1 MRLKT
6 PREKRILYFK
16 TTLRWLLY
24 FLIIFV
30 CFILMTSG
38 SLLKPV
44 LLVPVA
50 LCIAVNND
58 LMSAAYTGAFCGI
71 LTDIACG
78 RLLGFNAVIFTVFC
92 VATTLIFE
100 LYLRKK
106 FINYFIITSIM
117 TFLQCWLDY
126 KFFYEIW
133 GYADVERIFTN
144 VTLKV
149 WIYTIISSV
158 VLYVIFKI
166 INNLL
171 MPKEH
176 LTIEEVIRTN

>member
-16 TTLRWLLY
+16 TTVRWILY
-24 FLIIFV
+24 FLIIFGS
-30 CFILMTSG
+30 FILMTSG

-58 LMSAAYTGAFCGI
+58 LMSAAYTGAFCGFLI
-71 LTDIACG
+71 DIACG
-78 RLLGFNAVIFTVFC
+78 RLLGFNAVILTVFC
-92 VATTLIFE
+92 VATTLVFE

-106 FINYFIITSIM
+106 FINYFIITTIM

-149 WIYTIISSV
+149 WIYTIISSII
-158 VLYVIFKI
+158 LYVIFRI

-176 LTIEEVIRTN
+176 LTIEEVIRTS

>member
-16 TTLRWLLY
+16 TTLRWILY
-24 FLIIFV
+24 YFIIMLSFV
-30 CFILMTSG
+30 LMTSG
-38 SLLKPV
+38 SWTKPILLI
-44 LLVPVA
+44 PVA
-50 LCIAVNND
+50 LLIAVNND
-58 LMSAAYTGAFCGI
+58 LMASAYTGAFCGFLI
-71 LTDIACG
+71 DIACG
-78 RLLGFNAVIFTVFC
+78 RLLGFNAVILTIFC
-92 VATTLIFE
+92 VAATLVFE

-106 FINYFIITSIM
+106 FINYMVIISAAS
-117 TFLQCWLDY
+117 FLQCWLDY

-133 GYADVERIFTN
+133 GYADVERIFSS

-149 WIYTIISSV
+149 WLYTIISTV
-158 VLYVIFKI
+158 VLYILFKI

-176 LTIEEVIRTN
+176 LTIEEVIRTS

>member
-16 TTLRWLLY
+16 TTLRWILY
-24 FLIIFV
+24 YFIIFSSFV
-30 CFILMTSG
+30 IMTSG
-38 SLLKPV
+38 SWTKPI

-50 LCIAVNND
+50 LLIAVNND
-58 LMSAAYTGAFCGI
+58 LMASAYTGAFCGFLI
-71 LTDIACG
+71 DIACG
-78 RLLGFNAVIFTVFC
+78 RLLGFNAVILTIFC
-92 VATTLIFE
+92 VAATLVFE

-106 FINYFIITSIM
+106 FINYMVIISATS
-117 TFLQCWLDY
+117 FLQCWLDY

-133 GYADVERIFTN
+133 GYADVERIFSS

-149 WIYTIISSV
+149 WLYTVISTV
-158 VLYVIFKI
+158 ILYILFKI

-176 LTIEEVIRTN
+176 LTIEEVIRTS

>member
-16 TTLRWLLY
+16 TTLRWILY
-24 FLIIFV
+24 YFIIFSSFV
-30 CFILMTSG
+30 IMTSG
-38 SLLKPV
+38 SWTKPI

-50 LCIAVNND
+50 LLIAVNND
-58 LMSAAYTGAFCGI
+58 LMASAYTGAFCGFLI
-71 LTDIACG
+71 DIACG
-78 RLLGFNAVIFTVFC
+78 RLLGFNAVILTIFC
-92 VATTLIFE
+92 VAATLVFE

-106 FINYFIITSIM
+106 FINYMVIISSAS
-117 TFLQCWLDY
+117 FLQCWLDY

-133 GYADVERIFTN
+133 GYADVERIFSS

-149 WIYTIISSV
+149 WLYTIISTM
-158 VLYVIFKI
+158 VLYILFKI

-176 LTIEEVIRTN
+176 LTIEEVIRTS

>member
-24 FLIIFV
+24 YFIIFSSFV
-30 CFILMTSG
+30 IMTSG
-38 SLLKPV
+38 SWTKPV
-44 LLVPVA
+44 LLVPAA
-50 LCIAVNND
+50 LLIAVNND
-58 LMSAAYTGAFCGI
+58 LMASAYTGAFCGFLI
-71 LTDIACG
+71 DIACG
-78 RLLGFNAVIFTVFC
+78 RLIGFNAVLLTVFC
-92 VATTLIFE
+92 VAATLVFE

-106 FINYFIITSIM
+106 FINYIVIISAVS
-117 TFLQCWLDY
+117 FLQCWLDY

-133 GYADVERIFTN
+133 GYADVERIFTG
-144 VTLKV
+144 VTMKV
-149 WIYTIISSV
+149 WLYTVISAV
-158 VLYVIFKI
+158 ILYFVFKI

-176 LTIEEVIRTN
+176 LTIEEVIRTS

>member
-16 TTLRWLLY
+16 TTLRWFLY
-24 FLIIFV
+24 YFIIFSS
-30 CFILMTSG
+30 FIIMTSG
-38 SLLKPV
+38 SLKKPV

-50 LCIAVNND
+50 LLIAVNND
-58 LMSAAYTGAFCGI
+58 LMASAYTGAFCGFLI
-71 LTDIACG
+71 DIACG
-78 RLLGFNAVIFTVFC
+78 RLLGFNAVLLTVFC
-92 VATTLIFE
+92 VAATLVFE

-106 FINYFIITSIM
+106 FINYMVIISAASFI
-117 TFLQCWLDY
+117 QCWLDY

-133 GYADVERIFTN
+133 GYADVERIFSS

-149 WIYTIISSV
+149 WLYTVISSV
-158 VLYVIFKI
+158 VLYILFKI

-176 LTIEEVIRTN
+176 LTIEEVIRTS

>member
-16 TTLRWLLY
+16 TALRWILY
-24 FLIIFV
+24 YLIILLSFV
-30 CFILMTSG
+30 IMTSG
-38 SLLKPV
+38 SLTKPI

-50 LCIAVNND
+50 LLIAVNND
-58 LMSAAYTGAFCGI
+58 LMASAYTGAFCGFLI
-71 LTDIACG
+71 DIACG
-78 RLLGFNAVIFTVFC
+78 RLLGFNAVLMTVFC
-92 VATTLIFE
+92 VGATLVFE

-106 FINYFIITSIM
+106 FINCMVIVSAAS
-117 TFLQCWLDY
+117 FLQCWLDY

-133 GYADVERIFTN
+133 NYADVNRIFSS

-149 WIYTIISSV
+149 WLYTVISSV
-158 VLYVIFKI
+158 ILYIVFRI

-176 LTIEEVIRTN
+176 LTIEEVIRTS

>member
-16 TTLRWLLY
+16 TTLRWFLY
-24 FLIIFV
+24 FFIIFLSFTV
-30 CFILMTSG
+30 MTSG
-38 SLLKPV
+38 SWTKPV
-44 LLVPVA
+44 LLVPAA
-50 LCIAVNND
+50 LCIAMSND
-58 LMSAAYTGAFCGI
+58 LMASAYTGAFCGLLI
-71 LTDIACG
+71 DIACG
-78 RLLGFNAVIFTVFC
+78 RLLGFNAVVMTVFC
-92 VATTLIFE
+92 VAMTLIFE

-106 FINYFIITSIM
+106 FINYIVTAAAM

-133 GYADVERIFTN
+133 GYSDVERIFTN

-149 WIYTIISSV
+149 WLYTVISSV
-158 VLYVIFKI
+158 VMYIVFRI
-166 INNLL
+166 INNIL

-176 LTIEEVIRTN
+176 LTIEEVIRTS

>member
-16 TTLRWLLY
+16 TTLRWFLY
-24 FLIIFV
+24 FFIIFLSFTV
-30 CFILMTSG
+30 MTSG
-38 SLLKPV
+38 SWTKPV
-44 LLVPVA
+44 LLVPAA
-50 LCIAVNND
+50 LCIAMNND
-58 LMSAAYTGAFCGI
+58 LMASAYTGAFCGLLI
-71 LTDIACG
+71 DIACG
-78 RLLGFNAVIFTVFC
+78 RLLGFNAVVMTVFC
-92 VATTLIFE
+92 VAMTLIFE

-106 FINYFIITSIM
+106 FINYIVTAAAM

-133 GYADVERIFTN
+133 GYSDVERIFTN

-149 WIYTIISSV
+149 WLYTVISSV
-158 VLYVIFKI
+158 VMYIVFRI
-166 INNLL
+166 INNIL

-176 LTIEEVIRTN
+176 LTIEEVIRTS

>member
-16 TTLRWLLY
+16 TTLRWVLY
-24 FLIIFV
+24 FLIIFGS
-30 CFILMTSG
+30 FIIMTSG
-38 SLLKPV
+38 SWTKPI

-58 LMSAAYTGAFCGI
+58 LMVSAYTGAFCGFLI
-71 LTDIACG
+71 DIACG
-78 RLLGFNAVIFTVFC
+78 RLLGFNAVVLTVFC
-92 VATTLIFE
+92 VATTLIYE

-106 FINYFIITSIM
+106 FINYIITTAVMS
-117 TFLQCWLDY
+117 FLQCWLDY

-133 GYADVERIFTN
+133 GYADVERIFTG
-144 VTLKV
+144 VTMKV
-149 WIYTIISSV
+149 WIYTLISSV

-176 LTIEEVIRTN
+176 LTIEEVIRTC

>member
-16 TTLRWLLY
+16 TTLRWILY
-24 FLIIFV
+24 YFIILSSFV
-30 CFILMTSG
+30 LMTSG
-38 SLLKPV
+38 SWTKPI

-50 LCIAVNND
+50 LLIAVNND
-58 LMSAAYTGAFCGI
+58 LMASAYTGAFCGFLI
-71 LTDIACG
+71 DIACG
-78 RLLGFNAVIFTVFC
+78 RLLGFNAVILTIFC
-92 VATTLIFE
+92 VAATLVFE

-106 FINYFIITSIM
+106 FINYMVIISAAS
-117 TFLQCWLDY
+117 FLQCWLDY

-133 GYADVERIFTN
+133 GYADVERIFSS

-149 WIYTIISSV
+149 WLYTVISTV
-158 VLYVIFKI
+158 ILYILFKI

-176 LTIEEVIRTN
+176 LTIEEVIRTS

>member
-16 TTLRWLLY
+16 TTLRWILYYFIILLS
-24 FLIIFV
+24 FV
-30 CFILMTSG
+30 LMTSG
-38 SLLKPV
+38 SWTKPI

-50 LCIAVNND
+50 LLIAVNND
-58 LMSAAYTGAFCGI
+58 IMASAYTGAFCGFLI
-71 LTDIACG
+71 DIACG
-78 RLLGFNAVIFTVFC
+78 RLIGFNAVLLTVFC
-92 VATTLIFE
+92 VAATLVFE

-106 FINYFIITSIM
+106 FINYMVIISAAS
-117 TFLQCWLDY
+117 FLQCWLDY

-133 GYADVERIFTN
+133 GYADVERIFSS

-149 WIYTIISSV
+149 WLYTVISTAI
-158 VLYVIFKI
+158 LYILFKI

-176 LTIEEVIRTN
+176 LTIEEVIRTS

>member
-16 TTLRWLLY
+16 TALRWFLY
-24 FLIIFV
+24 YFIIFASFV
-30 CFILMTSG
+30 IMTSG
-38 SLLKPV
+38 TLLKPV

-50 LCIAVNND
+50 LLIAVNND
-58 LMSAAYTGAFCGI
+58 IMASAYTGAFCGLLI
-71 LTDIACG
+71 DIACG
-78 RLLGFNAVIFTVFC
+78 RLLGFNAVLLTVFC
-92 VATTLIFE
+92 VAATLVFE

-106 FINYFIITSIM
+106 FINCMFIISAFS
-117 TFLQCWLDY
+117 FLQCWLDY

-133 GYADVERIFTN
+133 GYDGVERIFRS

-149 WIYTIISSV
+149 WLYTVIST
-158 VLYVIFKI
+158 VILFIVFKI

-176 LTIEEVIRTN
+176 LTIEEVIRTS

>member
-16 TTLRWLLY
+16 TTLRWILY
-24 FLIIFV
+24 YFIIFSSFV
-30 CFILMTSG
+30 IMTSG
-38 SLLKPV
+38 SWTKPI

-50 LCIAVNND
+50 LLIAVNND
-58 LMSAAYTGAFCGI
+58 LMASAYTGAFCGFLI
-71 LTDIACG
+71 DIACG
-78 RLLGFNAVIFTVFC
+78 RLLGFNAVILTIFC
-92 VATTLIFE
+92 VAATLVFE

-106 FINYFIITSIM
+106 FINYMVIISAAS
-117 TFLQCWLDY
+117 FLQCWLDY

-133 GYADVERIFTN
+133 GYADVERIFSS

-149 WIYTIISSV
+149 WLYTVISTV
-158 VLYVIFKI
+158 ILYILFKI

-176 LTIEEVIRTN
+176 LTIEEVIRTS

>member
-16 TTLRWLLY
+16 TTLRWFLY
-24 FLIIFV
+24 YFIIFS
-30 CFILMTSG
+30 CFIIMTSG
-38 SLLKPV
+38 SLKKPV

-50 LCIAVNND
+50 LLIAVNND
-58 LMSAAYTGAFCGI
+58 LMASAYIGAFCGFLI
-71 LTDIACG
+71 DIACG
-78 RLLGFNAVIFTVFC
+78 RLLGFNAVLLTVFC
-92 VATTLIFE
+92 VAATLVFE

-106 FINYFIITSIM
+106 FINYLVTISAAS
-117 TFLQCWLDY
+117 FLQCWLDY

-133 GYADVERIFTN
+133 GYADVELIFSS

-149 WIYTIISSV
+149 WLYTVISTV
-158 VLYVIFKI
+158 ILYILFKI

-176 LTIEEVIRTN
+176 LTIEEVIRTS

>member
-16 TTLRWLLY
+16 TTLRWFLY
-24 FLIIFV
+24 FFIIFLSFTV
-30 CFILMTSG
+30 MTSG
-38 SLLKPV
+38 SWTKPV
-44 LLVPVA
+44 LLVPAA
-50 LCIAVNND
+50 LCIAMNND
-58 LMSAAYTGAFCGI
+58 LMASAYTGAFCGLLI
-71 LTDIACG
+71 DIACG
-78 RLLGFNAVIFTVFC
+78 RLLGFNAVVMTVFC
-92 VATTLIFE
+92 VAMTLIYE

-106 FINYFIITSIM
+106 FINFILTSAAM

-149 WIYTIISSV
+149 WLYTVISSV
-158 VLYVIFKI
+158 VMYVIFKI
-166 INNLL
+166 INNIL

-176 LTIEEVIRTN
+176 LTIEEVIRTS